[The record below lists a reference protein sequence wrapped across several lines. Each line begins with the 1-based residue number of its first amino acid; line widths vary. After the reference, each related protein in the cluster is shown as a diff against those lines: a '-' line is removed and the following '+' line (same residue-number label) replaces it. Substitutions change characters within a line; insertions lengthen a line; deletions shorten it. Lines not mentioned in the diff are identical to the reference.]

1 MMMMIAGF
9 VDHKR
14 RNHESCFDSSIN
26 SSTTSYGSVRAK
38 KLRTDAEGST
48 STKKER
54 KDKIGERIAAL
65 QQLVSPFGKSDTAS
79 VLQEA
84 SGYIKFLHDQLKVL
98 LLVSFVL
105 LDPKKLKLLSNRLW
119 HSQVL
124 SAPYM
129 RTTIDSKAEE
139 AEYYSLR
146 NRGLCLMP
154 VDTTFGI
161 AQSNGADLWTPVDS
175 SRNP

>member
-9 VDHKR
+9 LDHKR

-48 STKKER
+48 STKEK

-98 LLVSFVL
+98 
-105 LDPKKLKLLSNRLW
+105 
-119 HSQVL
+119 

-154 VDTTFGI
+154 IDTTFGI

>member
-9 VDHKR
+9 LDHKR

-48 STKKER
+48 STKKEK

-98 LLVSFVL
+98 
-105 LDPKKLKLLSNRLW
+105 
-119 HSQVL
+119 

-154 VDTTFGI
+154 IDTTFGI

>member
-48 STKKER
+48 STKER